1 MKRGTLFAWILVLF
15 ALMCFAVFL
24 YVNSLTFKVQKAL
37 WGKDC
42 EAHVAVICKDKTW
55 TFNNK
60 KTPLMSVFKYFVAL
74 KVLDKIERE
83 KLSLDDKIVATE
95 TMISRTTYTPMLK
108 RYTKTPFK
116 ISVAE
121 LMKYMVSESD
131 NNATDILL
139 SYVGGISEVQK
150 YLNILGFND
159 IGLFADEKMMEA
171 DIQNQYLNKATP
183 LDVISLMKTVR
194 EGKILSTDR
203 EEFLDNILIET
214 TTGEDKIK
222 AGLPK
227 GTIFGHKTGMSSRKP
242 DGVRIAENDA
252 GFVILPDGKTY
263 YIAVFVTE
271 SKMSD
276 SENHALAAQV
286 SEIVYEHIM
295 ALK

>member
-1 MKRGTLFAWILVLF
+1 M
-15 ALMCFAVFL
+15 
-24 YVNSLTFKVQKAL
+24 
-37 WGKDC
+37 
-42 EAHVAVICKDKTW
+42 
-55 TFNNK
+55 
-60 KTPLMSVFKYFVAL
+60 
-74 KVLDKIERE
+74 
-83 KLSLDDKIVATE
+83 
-95 TMISRTTYTPMLK
+95 
-108 RYTKTPFK
+108 
-116 ISVAE
+116 
-121 LMKYMVSESD
+121 
-131 NNATDILL
+131 
-139 SYVGGISEVQK
+139 
-150 YLNILGFND
+150 
-159 IGLFADEKMMEA
+159 
-171 DIQNQYLNKATP
+171 
-183 LDVISLMKTVR
+183 
-194 EGKILSTDR
+194 
-203 EEFLDNILIET
+203 EFLDNILIET

>member
-24 YVNSLTFKVQKAL
+24 YVNSLTFKIQKAH

-203 EEFLDNILIET
+203 VEFLDNILIET